1 MRHST
6 SFVSLALICSSA
18 LALPTTDTSPAL
30 NLNRRCGTVSQFYG
44 QTPADWQK
52 NNIDKWL
59 SGWVTNHSSDIS
71 SNSNGFAG
79 AFGQWAIGNPDW
91 SCRDDGSPSD
101 CDLDP
106 CDNRVLNDKGND
118 IRAAYY
124 VLESVNR
131 LHSYFSGL
139 SQAFEVSAIAA
150 ALSKDSWATTFYK
163 DKDDKSAVV
172 LKEMLNLMSTIVG
185 IGASFAGLAGGPVG
199 AIGGAFSSIVG
210 GAVGA
215 AGPLVGTQ
223 YVPYS
228 TFLGIIY

>member
-1 MRHST
+1 MH
-6 SFVSLALICSSA
+6 FPLHLASLPLFGSLI

-30 NLNRRCGTVSQFYG
+30 NVHRRCGTVSQFYG

-52 NNIDKWL
+52 NNVDQWL

-71 SNSNGFAG
+71 SNTNGFAG

-101 CDLDP
+101 CDFDL
-106 CDNRVLNDKGND
+106 CDNRVLNDKGKD
-118 IRAAYY
+118 IRPAYY

-131 LHSYFSGL
+131 LHSYFNGL

-150 ALSKDSWATTFYK
+150 ALKKDSWATTFYK

-185 IGASFAGLAGGPVG
+185 VGASFAGLAGGG
-199 AIGGAFSSIVG
+199 AGAAGGALSAIVG

-223 YVPYS
+223 
-228 TFLGIIY
+228 